1 MLDFPGPGVKPMSSV
16 LAGGFLSSV
25 PPGKSSVPLYL
36 LFYFLALPHG
46 LHDLVPQPGI
56 KHEPPAPEAW
66 SLNRWTPR
74 EVAGASLKM
83 VFHYGLLGCS
93 FFPWTSWGFLLWCLA
108 LQGASWCFTQSL
120 PLSHALCQNSSISS
134 RWAQSLQEP
143 TVPSSFRPI
152 WHILSFVL
160 GITSG
165 SLCYFFICCL
175 ERFV

>member
-1 MLDFPGPGVKPMSSV
+1 MLDFPGPGVKPMSPV

-36 LFYFLALPHG
+36 LLYFLALPRG

-74 EVAGASLKM
+74 EVPSASLKM

-134 RWAQSLQEP
+134 RL
-143 TVPSSFRPI
+143 
-152 WHILSFVL
+152 
-160 GITSG
+160 
-165 SLCYFFICCL
+165 
-175 ERFV
+175 